1 MPNPNP
7 NPNPSPSPNPNPS
20 PSPSPTQVNTLLKAA
35 SIRGHVEVVEAL
47 LESCFVA
54 VDCTAL
60 SVGAPAAWPRLAK
73 SRGWAGE
80 SALLGCCYE
89 LGSPV
94 LTFDEEERPLAPL
107 TRERLDAV
115 AELLLAHGGAPP
127 RSNLS
132 RPNLEP
138 ARTCAWAD
146 PCCSAD
152 GARQPTR
159 CTWEARCR

>member
-1 MPNPNP
+1 
-7 NPNPSPSPNPNPS
+7 
-20 PSPSPTQVNTLLKAA
+20 
-35 SIRGHVEVVEAL
+35 VEVVEAL

-54 VDCTAL
+54 VDCTGLAQ
-60 SVGAPAAWPRLAK
+60 SEGAPAAWPRLAK

-94 LTFDEEERPLAPL
+94 LTFDDEERPLAPL

-127 RSNLS
+127 RSKLLPPRSNLA
-132 RPNLEP
+132 P
-138 ARTCAWAD
+138 ARTLRV
-146 PCCSAD
+146 
-152 GARQPTR
+152 G
-159 CTWEARCR
+159 

>member
-1 MPNPNP
+1 M
-7 NPNPSPSPNPNPS
+7 
-20 PSPSPTQVNTLLKAA
+20 
-35 SIRGHVEVVEAL
+35 EVVEAL

-54 VDCTAL
+54 VDCTGLAQ
-60 SVGAPAAWPRLAK
+60 SEGAPAAWPRLAK

-127 RSNLS
+127 RSNLA
-132 RPNLEP
+132 RRARTFRRHPRTLRLLEP
-138 ARTCAWAD
+138 CAWAD